1 MSITAALILFSVTW
15 FLVLFVLLP
24 VRLQSQAEAGHIVPG
39 TPGSAPADP
48 MLGRKMKWTT
58 LIATLITLAL
68 YVIITSGV
76 ITLRDIDFR
85 GSLGP
90 APTDGG

>member
-24 VRLQSQAEAGHIVPG
+24 IRLQSQAEAGHIVPG

-58 LIATLITLAL
+58 GIAVLITLAL
-68 YVIITSGV
+68 YFTITSGV

-90 APTDGG
+90 APTEGG